1 MIFERGVVATDVPHI
16 WAMMASEDTPS
27 DEVFIG
33 PGFSWVL
40 CDENEVV
47 GFYSI
52 KPTPGG
58 PRLAHFCIKRQF
70 RSPALA
76 LRLARSVRDKFKSIG
91 VSMFYVDVKRPYLEK
106 MVKWFFRPKSRYEKD
121 GYVFFPVEVK

>member
-1 MIFERGVVATDVPHI
+1 MRGVVDSDLPQIWGMMGSEEVP
-16 WAMMASEDTPS
+16 M

-33 PGFSWVL
+33 PGLSGVL